1 VLHVEQREEV
11 RDMHVLEALELANA
25 ELVRRL
31 RLVTDTDWSRPTPCD
46 AWDVRALVNHFIGGN
61 RRYLML
67 LRGASAA
74 EVDATRTVDHIGTDP
89 VDSFTSTAPTLLA
102 AFAEDGAMAR
112 IGHHPNGDRTGAE
125 LAQLRVLDVAVHA
138 WDLAR
143 AIGADEQLDPDLVD
157 FALTCTVHIESL
169 RQQGRFAAPID
180 DDVAASS
187 TQHRLLMLTGRDP
200 T

>member
-1 VLHVEQREEV
+1 
-11 RDMHVLEALELANA
+11 MHMLEALELANA

-74 EVDATRTVDHIGTDP
+74 EVDATRTVDHIGTDA
-89 VDSFTSTAPTLLA
+89 VYSFTSTAPALLA
-102 AFAEDGAMAR
+102 AFAEDGAMSR

-125 LAQLRVLDVAVHA
+125 LAQLRVLDVAVHG

-157 FALTCTVHIESL
+157 FALTCTVQIESL
-169 RQQGRFAAPID
+169 RRLGRFAAPID
-180 DDVAASS
+180 EVAASS
-187 TQHRLLMLTGRDP
+187 PQHRLLMLTGRDP